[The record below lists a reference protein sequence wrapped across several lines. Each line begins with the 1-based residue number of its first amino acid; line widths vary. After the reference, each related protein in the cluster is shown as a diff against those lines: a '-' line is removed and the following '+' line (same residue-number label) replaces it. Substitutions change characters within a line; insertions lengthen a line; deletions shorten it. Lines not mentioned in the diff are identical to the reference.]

1 MHSLRAVLPTAGPEC
16 YVPPIVA
23 KVSSVMLS
31 MTRRATLLIALAASL
46 PVVAQP
52 SAVPDPE
59 GAASQAAIRKLNAYV
74 ALLNRTLRASES
86 MARYES
92 WVDMRTG
99 PTGRERIV
107 YGLYSL
113 YDVRDEITKA
123 RAASAAEPRMP
134 ELDSAIGP
142 YVAAYETLAPV
153 VAQAGGY
160 YERADYKVDKMAE
173 GKAIHAKLAPAG
185 RAFLDERAKLEPLFA
200 REKVKADEAELA
212 LIEKREGRKA
222 RWIVANVMMRA
233 RPVVELLPRDARPVV
248 DLPAFD
254 AALAAYALAVRSMDE
269 YAQAEPGSFTGFE
282 GRPASWLGKLREFR
296 EKLGRAK
303 GDARKGGID
312 TTWIVSDYNT
322 LVSTSQLATRFNR

>member
-1 MHSLRAVLPTAGPEC
+1 MTLL
-16 YVPPIVA
+16 
-23 KVSSVMLS
+23 
-31 MTRRATLLIALAASL
+31 TRRALCGAALVTCFPA
-46 PVVAQP
+46 VAQTAAP
-52 SAVPDPE
+52 VDPE
-59 GAASQAAIRKLNAYV
+59 LAGSQAVVRKLNSYV

-86 MARYES
+86 LARYES
-92 WVDMRTG
+92 WVNMRTG

-113 YDVRDEITKA
+113 YDVRGEIAKA
-123 RAASAAEPRMP
+123 RAAAEAEPRMA
-134 ELDSAIGP
+134 ELDAAIGP
-142 YVAAYETLAPV
+142 FIAAYETLAPLI
-153 VAQAGGY
+153 AQADGY

-185 RAFLDERAKLEPLFA
+185 RAFLDERAKVEPLFA
-200 REKVKADEAELA
+200 REKIKSDEAELA

-222 RWIVANVMMRA
+222 RWLVANVMMRA

-254 AALAAYALAVRSMDE
+254 AALATYAAAVRNMDE
-269 YAQAEPGSFTGFE
+269 YAAAEPGSFTGFE

-303 GDARKGGID
+303 GDARRGGID
-312 TTWIVSDYNT
+312 TTWIVNDYNT
-322 LVSTSQLATRFNR
+322 LISTSQTAVRSAR